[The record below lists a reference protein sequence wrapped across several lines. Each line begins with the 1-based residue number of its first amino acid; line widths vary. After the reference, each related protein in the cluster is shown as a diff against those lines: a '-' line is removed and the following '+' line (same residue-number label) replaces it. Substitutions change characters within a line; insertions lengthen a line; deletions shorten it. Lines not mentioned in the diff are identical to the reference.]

1 MPKLNRFWKIIL
13 GIATFFSMIWPLVIM
28 MLFFVMPLMLT
39 GPDFIAV
46 PQDYEMENREF
57 VAAGFGFIFLIMLL
71 MFFFMIVLWAVMI
84 FYIIHLLLNEQTN
97 KTLRVI
103 LGLGFYIMPYLAWP
117 AYYLIYILPETPPD
131 WALLEKPRVTRK
143 RRTA

>member
-1 MPKLNRFWKIIL
+1 MPKLNRFWKVVV
-13 GIATFFSMIWPLVIM
+13 GIGT
-28 MLFFVMPLMLT
+28 
-39 GPDFIAV
+39 FIAV
-46 PQDYEMENREF
+46 IYPFAIMLMVFLPIMMMTPTLGEPIPQPFPMDDGEIGQT
-57 VAAGFGFIFLIMLL
+57 GFGFFFLIFPL
-71 MFFFMIVLWAVMI
+71 MCIFMFSIWAVMI

>member
-1 MPKLNRFWKIIL
+1 MPKLNRFWKVVV
-13 GIATFFSMIWPLVIM
+13 GIGT
-28 MLFFVMPLMLT
+28 
-39 GPDFIAV
+39 FIAV
-46 PQDYEMENREF
+46 IYPFAIMLMVFLPLMMMTPTLGEPIPQAFPMDDSEIGQP
-57 VAAGFGFIFLIMLL
+57 GFGFLFLFFPLMCIF
-71 MFFFMIVLWAVMI
+71 MFSIWAVMI

-131 WALLEKPRVTRK
+131 WALLEKPRATRK
-143 RRTA
+143 RRTS